1 MRFLSFLFLF
11 FFPPYA
17 GVNPMVRVPDGCCGA
32 DSSSPIGRSGPMIAS
47 DAWTLLFSRGPFAS
61 PLTNGAGK
69 KKKALRSLNSREKR
83 TKSDREC
90 KRRNPVATAQVHL
103 PCRRWDQLSLVHILK
118 NMIDWTGVASQGDN
132 LGYGNRSTIC
142 GKPTR
147 GSVGFFVHFK
157 SFRPRTESVSI
168 FVLREHRTHSTDSGW
183 GLLWDLGDDDDLPVT
198 GGTLEVQPF
207 YIDRLHTP
215 IHSR

>member
-69 KKKALRSLNSREKR
+69 KRKRFARLIQGKRELK
-83 TKSDREC
+83 
-90 KRRNPVATAQVHL
+90 ATANAKDETRL
-103 PCRRWDQLSLVHILK
+103 RLLKYTFLV
-118 NMIDWTGVASQGDN
+118 GV
-132 LGYGNRSTIC
+132 
-142 GKPTR
+142 
-147 GSVGFFVHFK
+147 
-157 SFRPRTESVSI
+157 
-168 FVLREHRTHSTDSGW
+168 
-183 GLLWDLGDDDDLPVT
+183 
-198 GGTLEVQPF
+198 
-207 YIDRLHTP
+207 
-215 IHSR
+215 